1 MGCIHT
7 AFTKWKIRRY
17 LKRQR
22 LKEQKECPPVVP
34 LPQPH
39 EWPINLALPGEEKKK
54 SWQKRS
60 VYVCAGKL
68 SGLTL
73 ARLWNTDSDMAVPR
87 SMQQKVENWT
97 EKIFR
102 RADRLETMMSVLSSV
117 DFDFRVLRRK
127 FEGTDESIVIIIV
140 SRKTDQ
146 YLSLGVLKDTG
157 DRFME
162 MFQRLSKGQ
171 QEDIFISATEDSF
184 LGHCKGIFEDV
195 FAREREG
202 GGAPAPAKASSA
214 TAAAHKAATAPQ
226 LQNKDFPSDSQ
237 RASEI
242 GEEVWGREDAHE
254 EPHDQDGRKA
264 KSASKTGASDG
275 EAIQEGEKPGA

>member
-1 MGCIHT
+1 
-7 AFTKWKIRRY
+7 
-17 LKRQR
+17 
-22 LKEQKECPPVVP
+22 
-34 LPQPH
+34 
-39 EWPINLALPGEEKKK
+39 
-54 SWQKRS
+54 
-60 VYVCAGKL
+60 VCAGKL

-117 DFDFRVLRRK
+117 DFDFRVLRRE
-127 FEGTDESIVIIIV
+127 FEGTEESIVIIIV

-146 YLSLGVLKDTG
+146 YLSLGVLRDTG

-162 MFQRLSKGQ
+162 MFQGLSKGQ

-202 GGAPAPAKASSA
+202 GGRPPLLRHQTPPRPLTKRRLLPSFTKRISQVIARGRLRSAKRSGGGRTLTKNHTTRMAERRSP
-214 TAAAHKAATAPQ
+214 HRKQEAATVRS
-226 LQNKDFPSDSQ
+226 LGLD
-237 RASEI
+237 
-242 GEEVWGREDAHE
+242 
-254 EPHDQDGRKA
+254 DGRA
-264 KSASKTGASDG
+264 FVCGIRTTAS
-275 EAIQEGEKPGA
+275 